1 MSAPKSQLATGMAD
15 IWQRYRP
22 LIEKRV
28 AQIADAVH
36 LLARNELPSNKRY
49 EAGGNAHKLAGNLG
63 TFGHAAGSEYAR
75 TIELK
80 LLADSPI
87 VPTEVEELSRLA
99 AQLEIVVQE
108 ISARMD
114 HAASLDHA

>member
-1 MSAPKSQLATGMAD
+1 MSAPKSQLASGMAD
-15 IWQRYRP
+15 IWQRYHP

-36 LLARNELPSNKRY
+36 LLTLNQLPSNKRH

-63 TFGHAAGSEYAR
+63 TFGHPAGSEYAR

-87 VPTEVEELSRLA
+87 APTEVEELSRLA
-99 AQLEIVVQE
+99 AQLQIVVQE
-108 ISARMD
+108 IDASMD
-114 HAASLDHA
+114 RAASLDHA

>member
-1 MSAPKSQLATGMAD
+1 MSAPQTQLASGMTD

-22 LIEKRV
+22 LIEERV

-36 LLARNELPSNKRY
+36 LLTLNQLPSDKRH

-63 TFGHAAGSEYAR
+63 TFGHPTGSECAR

-80 LLADSPI
+80 LLADAPI
-87 VPTEVEELSRLA
+87 APTEVEELSRLA
-99 AQLEIVVQE
+99 AQLRIVIQE
-108 ISARMD
+108 IAASMD
-114 HAASLDHA
+114 PAASLDHA